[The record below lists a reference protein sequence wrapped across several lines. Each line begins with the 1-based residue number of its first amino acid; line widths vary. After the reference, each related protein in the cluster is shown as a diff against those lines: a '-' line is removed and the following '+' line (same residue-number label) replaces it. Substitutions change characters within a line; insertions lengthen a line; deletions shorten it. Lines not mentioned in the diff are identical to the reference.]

1 MRIRDIRIDGFGQFA
16 GKEFGP
22 LEQPVTVFYGP
33 NEAGKSTLLEFIRT
47 VLYGFRSRAGRSPRG
62 GGPSSYP
69 PLVGG
74 RHGGSVT
81 LINSDGQVRV
91 VERFQG
97 SRAGKVTLRS
107 EAGRAQDETALAQI
121 LGNHSRDVFEQVFAF
136 TLEELHSFTLLYDSK
151 VNDQIYNASMGVTS
165 LPDAMKSIK
174 SERDTLFRN
183 QGKKQKIYV
192 AHKKLQE
199 VDENLKR
206 VSENATRYDELTA
219 RLQQVESELEGLTFH
234 RKQIQSRQDSQ
245 TRLQHAW
252 DAWNDLISAR
262 QELGILPDVGNF
274 PTDGVNRLET
284 LEERVR
290 AARREYNE
298 AEVRVEETK
307 RAAESRVEH
316 EAILNHSSDIRRLLN
331 GRTAFDG
338 SIKDLPERETE
349 LKEHERT
356 LAETLKD
363 FGRDWDED
371 RLEEFDFSIAVRQ
384 EIAEHSDRLG
394 DPRANQSSH
403 SASLEQARDA
413 LDEAINDEDK
423 AEREFQSSAR
433 SALDAKQI
441 RQHRNLIRA
450 TRSQVEELSR
460 YRQNAVNLQNQ
471 LDGLESSALP
481 SGRPDHSKVVATVS
495 IVIGIVLLLV
505 GVVLGDTALF
515 IGVAGGIV
523 ICCVAIYLFMSGKPG
538 LSVGLESPLA
548 GPIRES
554 LRRADVDI
562 QSLQSKITREAAPLA
577 LEMIDESSLLAA
589 EEWIDEEEGRHR
601 EWTHL
606 SEALDRAKELT
617 KRRQIRVE
625 ESVSVLDAT
634 SRQLES
640 AQREWQHWLQARGL
654 LDIFTPETAEVLQR
668 QVELGRSQLKDV
680 RSWRQR
686 IKAIEKDIDEYV
698 EAVEPLAMV
707 FGVTFDRNDW
717 RMVAA
722 AADKLVE
729 LLEEVQASIRNRTDA
744 ETELEGAK
752 RQRERRKG
760 VFLKAEEEYE
770 QLLRSGGAEGPE
782 EFRELASH
790 AEKRAELDMKARTA
804 LDRLQS
810 LSGPGEPL
818 ETLKADLGDTNRQA
832 IDDELAALK
841 DEKVLSEA
849 RLGELSTKRGS
860 IQTELNSLSREEES
874 SRLRMER
881 NVLLEQIK
889 GHARDWTRLTL
900 AQNLLTEARRKFEQE
915 RQPGVVQHA
924 QRAFAAITE
933 DRYRQM
939 YAPLGE
945 QTITVT
951 DADGRRKQPSELS
964 RGTREQLFL
973 SIRFGLVR
981 ELGELTEPLP
991 VIVDEVLVNF
1001 DPDRALR
1008 AAVAFTEL
1016 SATNQVLV
1024 FTCHPTVVELFQ
1036 DASAAAGT
1044 EEPTVVLI
1052 N

>member
-1 MRIRDIRIDGFGQFA
+1 MRIRDIYIDGFGQFA

-22 LEQPVTVFYGP
+22 LEQPVTVFFGP

-47 VLYGFRSRAGRSPRG
+47 VLFGFRPRASN
-62 GGPSSYP
+62 YP
-69 PLVGG
+69 PLAGG
-74 RHGGSVT
+74 RHGGRVT
-81 LINSDGQVRV
+81 LINRDGHLSV
-91 VERFQG
+91 VNRYKGGQL
-97 SRAGKVTLRS
+97 GKVTLES
-107 EAGRAQDETALAQI
+107 ETGALQDETILAQI
-121 LGNHSRDVFEQVFAF
+121 LGNNSREVFEQVFAF
-136 TLEELHSFTLLYDSK
+136 TLTELHSSDLLTDAN
-151 VNDQIYNASMGVTS
+151 VNDQIYSAGMGVTS
-165 LPDAMKSIK
+165 LPNVMKSIE
-174 SERDTLFRN
+174 SERRPIFL
-183 QGKKQKIYV
+183 KKGSSQKIYY
-192 AHKKLQE
+192 AHKELQDIDEKLRKNE
-199 VDENLKR
+199 E
-206 VSENATRYDELTA
+206 SAARYGDLIT
-219 RLQQVESELEGLTFH
+219 RLQQVKSEHVGLTDH
-234 RKQIQSRQDSQ
+234 RNQLQSRQDSQ

-252 DAWNDLISAR
+252 DAWIDLISAR
-262 QELGILPDVGNF
+262 QELGSLPDVGNF
-274 PTDGVNRLET
+274 PTDGVTRLEK

-290 AARREYNE
+290 TARREYNE
-298 AEVRVEETK
+298 AEVRVEEAK
-307 RAAESRVEH
+307 RAAELLVEH
-316 EAILNHSSDIRRLLN
+316 EAILNHLSDIRRLQN

-349 LKEHERT
+349 LKEHKRT

-363 FGRDWDED
+363 LGLDWDED

-394 DPRANQSSH
+394 DLRVNQSSH

-413 LDEAINDEDK
+413 LDEAINDEDR
-423 AEREFQSSAR
+423 AEREFQSSPK

-441 RQHRNLIRA
+441 RQHRNLIRV

-460 YRQNAVNLQNQ
+460 HRQNAVNLQNQ

-481 SGRPDHSKVVATVS
+481 SGRPDHNKIVATVS

-505 GVVLGDTALF
+505 GVVLGDTAMF

-523 ICCVAIYLFMSGKPG
+523 TCCVAIYLFMSGKPG
-538 LSVGLESPLA
+538 LSVGMASPLA

-554 LRRADVDI
+554 LRRADIDI
-562 QSLQSKITREAAPLA
+562 QSLQSKLTQDAAPLA

-606 SEALDRAKELT
+606 SEALDRAKDLT

-625 ESVSVLDAT
+625 ESVSVVDAT

-640 AQREWQHWLQARGL
+640 AQQEWHHWLQARGL
-654 LDIFTPETAEVLQR
+654 LDTFTPETAEVLQR

-680 RSWRQR
+680 RSWRER
-686 IKAIEKDIDEYV
+686 IKAIKRDIDEYI

-717 RMVAA
+717 RMVAV
-722 AADKLVE
+722 AADKLAE
-729 LLEEVQASIRNRTDA
+729 LLEEVQSSIRNRTDA
-744 ETELEGAK
+744 ETELEVAK

-760 VFLKAEEEYE
+760 VFLNAAKEYE

-782 EFRELASH
+782 EFRERASH
-790 AEKRAELDMKARTA
+790 AERRAELDIKARTA

-818 ETLKADLGDTNRQA
+818 ETLKADLGDTNRQE
-832 IDDELAALK
+832 IDDELATLK
-841 DEKVLSEA
+841 DENVLSDA
-849 RLGELSTKRGS
+849 RLGELSTERGS
-860 IQTELNSLSREEES
+860 IQTELNSLSGEEES